1 MRKLTHKEQVEV
13 IVKINPNIEVLGEVI
28 NSRTPVLCRCKTCN
42 HEWKAKPNHLKN
54 GKGCPKCGGKMK
66 LTHEEQIAAISK
78 INPDIEVLGETVNNS
93 TKVRCRCKICDHEW
107 EATPHNL
114 KAGYGCARCAGNRR
128 LTHEEQVAAIS
139 RVNPSVEVL
148 GEIVN
153 TMTKVLCRCKVCNY
167 KWEARPYELKKNKG
181 CPRCAKHGFL
191 RHDIGKLYVMVDDLE
206 VPTIMKI
213 GVSVRVEER
222 RKKILRS
229 IQKVEVGVS
238 SLYIAKTWEGA
249 TEDMLALESILHQT
263 FASYKTDFPTKF
275 DGYSEFFY
283 YRPEVFEEVEK
294 LLT

>member
-139 RVNPSVEVL
+139 KVNPSVEVL

-222 RKKILRS
+222 K
-229 IQKVEVGVS
+229 
-238 SLYIAKTWEGA
+238 
-249 TEDMLALESILHQT
+249 
-263 FASYKTDFPTKF
+263 
-275 DGYSEFFY
+275 YSEA
-283 YRPEVFEEVEK
+283 YRK
-294 LLT
+294 LRLEFLVYT

>member
-1 MRKLTHKEQVEV
+1 MRKLTHEEQVEV
-13 IVKINPNIEVLGEVI
+13 IAKINPNIEVLGEVI
-28 NSRTPVLCRCKTCN
+28 NNSTPVLCRCTVCN

-93 TKVRCRCKICDHEW
+93 AKVRCRCRICDHEW

-114 KAGYGCARCAGNRR
+114 KAGYGCARCAGNIR

-139 RVNPSVEVL
+139 KVNPSVEVL
-148 GEIVN
+148 GEIVS

-167 KWEARPYELKKNKG
+167 KWKARPCELKKNKG
-181 CPRCAKHGFL
+181 CPRCANYGFL
-191 RHDIGKLYVMVDDLE
+191 SHKQGKLYVMVDDLE

-213 GVSVRVEER
+213 GVSVKVEER

-229 IQKVEVGVS
+229 IRKAGVGIS
-238 SLYIAKTWEGA
+238 NLHIAKTWEGS
-249 TEDMLALESILHQT
+249 TEDMLALESALHQT
-263 FASYKTDFPTKF
+263 FSTYRTCFPTKF
-275 DGYSEFFY
+275 DGCNEFFY
-283 YRPEVFEEVEK
+283 YRPEVFDEVEK